1 MKRAVDAVLA
11 AAVAVAFVVC
21 VEFFLMRWR
30 RRRGHIQR
38 VAVAAP
44 ARLRVRRATDGVRA
58 IFAIEGVLD
67 DLSARTTRAT
77 ERPRC
82 TDRRHRRGAI

>member
-1 MKRAVDAVLA
+1 MKRAVDVVLA

-38 VAVAAP
+38 VAVAVP
-44 ARLRVRRATDGVRA
+44 AAGIDEERYD
-58 IFAIEGVLD
+58 
-67 DLSARTTRAT
+67 ARQA
-77 ERPRC
+77 
-82 TDRRHRRGAI
+82 A